1 MRKVIINVC
10 ITGMVPTKEMTP
22 YIPISV
28 KEIAQT
34 AIECAQL
41 GASVVHVHPRMPDGK
56 PTWKKTEFAK
66 IIEGIRNENDKLIIS
81 ATTSGRLWNE
91 FEKRS
96 EVLDLEKDLRPD
108 LASLT
113 IGSMNFISIESVNT
127 PQMIEQLAIKMKE
140 KGIKP
145 ELEIFELGMIH
156 KAKYLINKG
165 IIDNEAP
172 YFNLLFGSLGT
183 TPFDPVSFGAFNALL
198 PENAI
203 WSTAGVGAFQL
214 DANVASLAFG
224 GHVRVG
230 LEDNIYFDREKK
242 ELASNQ
248 KLVERIANIIK
259 AMGLEIAT
267 PEEAREILQLK

>member
-267 PEEAREILQLK
+267 PEEARE